1 MFFAVGTRK
10 DPNISQDIV
19 RNMKYVI
26 PPIQEQTAIATYLD
40 AKCSQIDQL
49 ISLKESKIEKLQQY
63 KRSLIYEYVTGKKE
77 VVWLDT
83 DFKDIK
89 KQYNELK
96 ALWGTKK
103 SRNLSNEEALRYQ
116 DVLELLQER
125 GYIMNLRVD
134 GANLYTKR
142 AEWDGFQDWL
152 KQQIKTSRSLSRRE
166 WLIAIVGAGIGAL
179 LGQIPTIINL
189 LTR

>member
-1 MFFAVGTRK
+1 M
-10 DPNISQDIV
+10 
-19 RNMKYVI
+19 
-26 PPIQEQTAIATYLD
+26 
-40 AKCSQIDQL
+40 
-49 ISLKESKIEKLQQY
+49 
-63 KRSLIYEYVTGKKE
+63 
-77 VVWLDT
+77 DT

-96 ALWGTKK
+96 ALWGTEK
-103 SRNLSNEEALRYQ
+103 SRNLSDEEALRYQ

-134 GANLYTKR
+134 GTNLYTKR
-142 AEWDGFQDWL
+142 AEWDSFQDWL
-152 KQQIKTSRSLSRRE
+152 EQQIKTSRSLSRRE
-166 WLIAIVGAGIGAL
+166 WLIAIVSAGIGTL

>member
-1 MFFAVGTRK
+1 M
-10 DPNISQDIV
+10 
-19 RNMKYVI
+19 
-26 PPIQEQTAIATYLD
+26 
-40 AKCSQIDQL
+40 
-49 ISLKESKIEKLQQY
+49 
-63 KRSLIYEYVTGKKE
+63 
-77 VVWLDT
+77 DT

-96 ALWGTKK
+96 ALWGTEK
-103 SRNLSNEEALRYQ
+103 SRTLSDEEALRYQ

-134 GANLYTKR
+134 GTNLYTKR
-142 AEWDGFQDWL
+142 AEWDSFQDWL
-152 KQQIKTSRSLSRRE
+152 EQQIKTSRSLSRRE

>member
-1 MFFAVGTRK
+1 M
-10 DPNISQDIV
+10 
-19 RNMKYVI
+19 
-26 PPIQEQTAIATYLD
+26 
-40 AKCSQIDQL
+40 
-49 ISLKESKIEKLQQY
+49 
-63 KRSLIYEYVTGKKE
+63 
-77 VVWLDT
+77 DT

-96 ALWGTKK
+96 ALWGTEK

-125 GYIMNLRVD
+125 GYIINLRVD
-134 GANLYTKR
+134 GVNLYTKR

>member
-1 MFFAVGTRK
+1 M
-10 DPNISQDIV
+10 
-19 RNMKYVI
+19 
-26 PPIQEQTAIATYLD
+26 
-40 AKCSQIDQL
+40 
-49 ISLKESKIEKLQQY
+49 
-63 KRSLIYEYVTGKKE
+63 
-77 VVWLDT
+77 DT

-96 ALWGTKK
+96 ALWGTEK
-103 SRNLSNEEALRYQ
+103 SRTLTNEEALRYQ

-152 KQQIKTSRSLSRRE
+152 EQQIKTSRSLSRRE

-179 LGQIPTIINL
+179 LGQIPSVINL
-189 LTR
+189 LK

>member
-1 MFFAVGTRK
+1 M
-10 DPNISQDIV
+10 
-19 RNMKYVI
+19 
-26 PPIQEQTAIATYLD
+26 
-40 AKCSQIDQL
+40 
-49 ISLKESKIEKLQQY
+49 
-63 KRSLIYEYVTGKKE
+63 
-77 VVWLDT
+77 DT

-96 ALWGTKK
+96 ALWGTEK
-103 SRNLSNEEALRYQ
+103 SRNLSDEEALRYQ

-134 GANLYTKR
+134 GANLYTQR

-166 WLIAIVGAGIGAL
+166 WLIAIVSAGIGAL

>member
-1 MFFAVGTRK
+1 M
-10 DPNISQDIV
+10 
-19 RNMKYVI
+19 
-26 PPIQEQTAIATYLD
+26 
-40 AKCSQIDQL
+40 
-49 ISLKESKIEKLQQY
+49 
-63 KRSLIYEYVTGKKE
+63 
-77 VVWLDT
+77 DT

-96 ALWGTKK
+96 ALWGTEK

-134 GANLYTKR
+134 GTNLYTKR
-142 AEWDGFQDWL
+142 AEWDSFQDWL
-152 KQQIKTSRSLSRRE
+152 EQQIKTSRSLSRRE
-166 WLIAIVGAGIGAL
+166 WLIAIVSAGIGAL

>member
-1 MFFAVGTRK
+1 M
-10 DPNISQDIV
+10 
-19 RNMKYVI
+19 
-26 PPIQEQTAIATYLD
+26 
-40 AKCSQIDQL
+40 
-49 ISLKESKIEKLQQY
+49 
-63 KRSLIYEYVTGKKE
+63 
-77 VVWLDT
+77 DT
-83 DFKDIK
+83 DFKNIK

-103 SRNLSNEEALRYQ
+103 SRNLSDEEALRYQ

-134 GANLYTKR
+134 GTNLYTKR
-142 AEWDGFQDWL
+142 AEWDSFQDWL
-152 KQQIKTSRSLSRRE
+152 EQQIKTSRSLSRRE
-166 WLIAIVGAGIGAL
+166 WLIAIVGAGVGAL

>member
-1 MFFAVGTRK
+1 M
-10 DPNISQDIV
+10 
-19 RNMKYVI
+19 
-26 PPIQEQTAIATYLD
+26 
-40 AKCSQIDQL
+40 
-49 ISLKESKIEKLQQY
+49 
-63 KRSLIYEYVTGKKE
+63 
-77 VVWLDT
+77 DT

-96 ALWGTKK
+96 ALWGTEK
-103 SRNLSNEEALRYQ
+103 SRSLSDEEALRYQ

-166 WLIAIVGAGIGAL
+166 WLIAIVSTAIGAI
-179 LGQIPTIINL
+179 LGLIPSVINL
-189 LTR
+189 LK

>member
-1 MFFAVGTRK
+1 M
-10 DPNISQDIV
+10 
-19 RNMKYVI
+19 
-26 PPIQEQTAIATYLD
+26 
-40 AKCSQIDQL
+40 
-49 ISLKESKIEKLQQY
+49 
-63 KRSLIYEYVTGKKE
+63 
-77 VVWLDT
+77 DT

-96 ALWGTKK
+96 ALWGTEK
-103 SRNLSNEEALRYQ
+103 SRNLSDEEALRYQ

-166 WLIAIVGAGIGAL
+166 WLIAIVSAAIGAL
-179 LGQIPTIINL
+179 LGQIPSVINL
-189 LTR
+189 LKESTPRRCPDGRKRKTV

>member
-1 MFFAVGTRK
+1 M
-10 DPNISQDIV
+10 
-19 RNMKYVI
+19 
-26 PPIQEQTAIATYLD
+26 
-40 AKCSQIDQL
+40 
-49 ISLKESKIEKLQQY
+49 
-63 KRSLIYEYVTGKKE
+63 
-77 VVWLDT
+77 DT

-96 ALWGTKK
+96 ALWGTEK
-103 SRNLSNEEALRYQ
+103 SRNLSDEEALRYQ

-134 GANLYTKR
+134 GTNLYTKR

-166 WLIAIVGAGIGAL
+166 WLIAIVSTAIGAI
-179 LGQIPTIINL
+179 LGLIPSVINL
-189 LTR
+189 LK

>member
-1 MFFAVGTRK
+1 M
-10 DPNISQDIV
+10 
-19 RNMKYVI
+19 
-26 PPIQEQTAIATYLD
+26 
-40 AKCSQIDQL
+40 
-49 ISLKESKIEKLQQY
+49 
-63 KRSLIYEYVTGKKE
+63 
-77 VVWLDT
+77 DT

-96 ALWGTKK
+96 ALWGTEK
-103 SRNLSNEEALRYQ
+103 SRNLSDEEALRYQ

-125 GYIMNLRVD
+125 RYIMNLRVD

-152 KQQIKTSRSLSRRE
+152 EQQIKTSRSLSRRE

>member
-1 MFFAVGTRK
+1 M
-10 DPNISQDIV
+10 
-19 RNMKYVI
+19 
-26 PPIQEQTAIATYLD
+26 
-40 AKCSQIDQL
+40 
-49 ISLKESKIEKLQQY
+49 
-63 KRSLIYEYVTGKKE
+63 
-77 VVWLDT
+77 DT

-96 ALWGTKK
+96 ALWGTEK
-103 SRNLSNEEALRYQ
+103 SRNLSDEEALRYQ

-134 GANLYTKR
+134 GTNLYTKR
-142 AEWDGFQDWL
+142 AEWDSFQDWL
-152 KQQIKTSRSLSRRE
+152 EQQIKTSHSLSRRE
-166 WLIAIVGAGIGAL
+166 WLIAIVSAGIGAL

>member
-1 MFFAVGTRK
+1 M
-10 DPNISQDIV
+10 
-19 RNMKYVI
+19 
-26 PPIQEQTAIATYLD
+26 
-40 AKCSQIDQL
+40 
-49 ISLKESKIEKLQQY
+49 
-63 KRSLIYEYVTGKKE
+63 
-77 VVWLDT
+77 DT
-83 DFKDIK
+83 DFKNIK
-89 KQYNELK
+89 KQYNELQ
-96 ALWGTKK
+96 ALWGTEK
-103 SRNLSNEEALRYQ
+103 SRTLSDEEALRYQ

-152 KQQIKTSRSLSRRE
+152 KQHKTSRSLSRRE
-166 WLIAIVGAGIGAL
+166 WLIAIVSAAIGAL

>member
-1 MFFAVGTRK
+1 M
-10 DPNISQDIV
+10 
-19 RNMKYVI
+19 
-26 PPIQEQTAIATYLD
+26 
-40 AKCSQIDQL
+40 
-49 ISLKESKIEKLQQY
+49 
-63 KRSLIYEYVTGKKE
+63 
-77 VVWLDT
+77 DT

-96 ALWGTKK
+96 ALWGTEK
-103 SRNLSNEEALRYQ
+103 SRNLSDEEALRYQ

-166 WLIAIVGAGIGAL
+166 WLIAIVSAGIGAL

>member
-1 MFFAVGTRK
+1 M
-10 DPNISQDIV
+10 
-19 RNMKYVI
+19 
-26 PPIQEQTAIATYLD
+26 
-40 AKCSQIDQL
+40 
-49 ISLKESKIEKLQQY
+49 
-63 KRSLIYEYVTGKKE
+63 
-77 VVWLDT
+77 DT

-96 ALWGTKK
+96 ALWGTEK
-103 SRNLSNEEALRYQ
+103 SRNLSDEEALRYQ

-152 KQQIKTSRSLSRRE
+152 EQQIKTSRSLSRRE
-166 WLIAIVGAGIGAL
+166 WLIAIVSTAIGAI
-179 LGQIPTIINL
+179 LGLIPSVINL
-189 LTR
+189 LK

>member
-1 MFFAVGTRK
+1 M
-10 DPNISQDIV
+10 
-19 RNMKYVI
+19 
-26 PPIQEQTAIATYLD
+26 
-40 AKCSQIDQL
+40 
-49 ISLKESKIEKLQQY
+49 
-63 KRSLIYEYVTGKKE
+63 
-77 VVWLDT
+77 DT

-96 ALWGTKK
+96 ALWGTEK
-103 SRNLSNEEALRYQ
+103 SRNLSDEEALRYQ

-134 GANLYTKR
+134 GTNLYTKR
-142 AEWDGFQDWL
+142 AEWDSFQDWL
-152 KQQIKTSRSLSRRE
+152 EQQIKTSRSLSRRE
-166 WLIAIVGAGIGAL
+166 WLIAIVSAGIGAL

>member
-1 MFFAVGTRK
+1 M
-10 DPNISQDIV
+10 
-19 RNMKYVI
+19 
-26 PPIQEQTAIATYLD
+26 
-40 AKCSQIDQL
+40 
-49 ISLKESKIEKLQQY
+49 
-63 KRSLIYEYVTGKKE
+63 
-77 VVWLDT
+77 DT

-96 ALWGTKK
+96 ALWGTEK
-103 SRNLSNEEALRYQ
+103 SRNLSDEEALRYQ

-125 GYIMNLRVD
+125 RYIMNLRVD

-166 WLIAIVGAGIGAL
+166 WLIAIVSTAIGAI
-179 LGQIPTIINL
+179 LGLIPSVINL
-189 LTR
+189 LK

>member
-1 MFFAVGTRK
+1 M
-10 DPNISQDIV
+10 
-19 RNMKYVI
+19 
-26 PPIQEQTAIATYLD
+26 
-40 AKCSQIDQL
+40 
-49 ISLKESKIEKLQQY
+49 
-63 KRSLIYEYVTGKKE
+63 
-77 VVWLDT
+77 DT

-96 ALWGTKK
+96 ALWGTEK
-103 SRNLSNEEALRYQ
+103 SRNLSDEEALRYQ

-134 GANLYTKR
+134 GTNLYTKR

-166 WLIAIVGAGIGAL
+166 WLIAIVSAAIGAL
-179 LGQIPTIINL
+179 LGQIPSVINL
-189 LTR
+189 LK

>member
-1 MFFAVGTRK
+1 M
-10 DPNISQDIV
+10 
-19 RNMKYVI
+19 
-26 PPIQEQTAIATYLD
+26 
-40 AKCSQIDQL
+40 
-49 ISLKESKIEKLQQY
+49 
-63 KRSLIYEYVTGKKE
+63 
-77 VVWLDT
+77 DT

-96 ALWGTKK
+96 ALWGTEK
-103 SRNLSNEEALRYQ
+103 SRTLSDEEALRYQ

-134 GANLYTKR
+134 GTNLYTKR

-152 KQQIKTSRSLSRRE
+152 EQQIKTSRSLSRRE

-179 LGQIPTIINL
+179 LGQIPTIFNL

>member
-1 MFFAVGTRK
+1 M
-10 DPNISQDIV
+10 
-19 RNMKYVI
+19 
-26 PPIQEQTAIATYLD
+26 
-40 AKCSQIDQL
+40 
-49 ISLKESKIEKLQQY
+49 
-63 KRSLIYEYVTGKKE
+63 
-77 VVWLDT
+77 DT

-96 ALWGTKK
+96 ALWGTEK
-103 SRNLSNEEALRYQ
+103 SRNLSDEEALRYQ

-142 AEWDGFQDWL
+142 AGFQDWL

-166 WLIAIVGAGIGAL
+166 WLIAIVSAAIGAL
-179 LGQIPTIINL
+179 LGQIPSVINL
-189 LTR
+189 LK

>member
-1 MFFAVGTRK
+1 M
-10 DPNISQDIV
+10 
-19 RNMKYVI
+19 
-26 PPIQEQTAIATYLD
+26 
-40 AKCSQIDQL
+40 
-49 ISLKESKIEKLQQY
+49 
-63 KRSLIYEYVTGKKE
+63 
-77 VVWLDT
+77 DT
-83 DFKDIK
+83 DFKNIK
-89 KQYNELK
+89 KQYNELQ
-96 ALWGTKK
+96 ALWGTEK
-103 SRNLSNEEALRYQ
+103 SRTLSDEEALRYQ

-152 KQQIKTSRSLSRRE
+152 EQQIKTSRSLSRRE

-179 LGQIPTIINL
+179 LGQIPTIFNL

>member
-1 MFFAVGTRK
+1 
-10 DPNISQDIV
+10 
-19 RNMKYVI
+19 
-26 PPIQEQTAIATYLD
+26 
-40 AKCSQIDQL
+40 
-49 ISLKESKIEKLQQY
+49 
-63 KRSLIYEYVTGKKE
+63 
-77 VVWLDT
+77 LDT

-96 ALWGTKK
+96 ALWGTEK
-103 SRNLSNEEALRYQ
+103 SRNLSDEEALRYQ

-134 GANLYTKR
+134 GTNLYTKR
-142 AEWDGFQDWL
+142 AEWDSFQDWL
-152 KQQIKTSRSLSRRE
+152 EQQIKTSRSLSRRE
-166 WLIAIVGAGIGAL
+166 WLIAIVSAGIGAL

>member
-1 MFFAVGTRK
+1 M
-10 DPNISQDIV
+10 
-19 RNMKYVI
+19 
-26 PPIQEQTAIATYLD
+26 
-40 AKCSQIDQL
+40 
-49 ISLKESKIEKLQQY
+49 
-63 KRSLIYEYVTGKKE
+63 
-77 VVWLDT
+77 DT

-96 ALWGTKK
+96 ALWGTEK
-103 SRNLSNEEALRYQ
+103 SRTLSDEEALRYQ

-142 AEWDGFQDWL
+142 AKWDSFQDWL
-152 KQQIKTSRSLSRRE
+152 EQQIKTSRSLSRRE

-179 LGQIPTIINL
+179 LGQIPTIFNL

>member
-1 MFFAVGTRK
+1 MCGVA
-10 DPNISQDIV
+10 
-19 RNMKYVI
+19 
-26 PPIQEQTAIATYLD
+26 LD
-40 AKCSQIDQL
+40 TKCAQIDQL

-63 KRSLIYEYVTGKKE
+63 KRSLIYEYVTGKK
-77 VVWLDT
+77 
-83 DFKDIK
+83 
-89 KQYNELK
+89 QYNELK
-96 ALWGTKK
+96 ALWGTEK
-103 SRNLSNEEALRYQ
+103 SRNLSDEEALRYQ

-166 WLIAIVGAGIGAL
+166 WLIAIVSAAIGAL
-179 LGQIPTIINL
+179 LGQIPSVINL
-189 LTR
+189 LK

>member
-1 MFFAVGTRK
+1 M
-10 DPNISQDIV
+10 
-19 RNMKYVI
+19 
-26 PPIQEQTAIATYLD
+26 
-40 AKCSQIDQL
+40 
-49 ISLKESKIEKLQQY
+49 
-63 KRSLIYEYVTGKKE
+63 
-77 VVWLDT
+77 DT

-96 ALWGTKK
+96 ALWGTEK
-103 SRNLSNEEALRYQ
+103 SRNLSDEETLRYQ

-166 WLIAIVGAGIGAL
+166 WLIAIVSTAIGAI
-179 LGQIPTIINL
+179 LGLIPSVINL
-189 LTR
+189 LK

>member
-1 MFFAVGTRK
+1 M
-10 DPNISQDIV
+10 
-19 RNMKYVI
+19 
-26 PPIQEQTAIATYLD
+26 
-40 AKCSQIDQL
+40 
-49 ISLKESKIEKLQQY
+49 
-63 KRSLIYEYVTGKKE
+63 
-77 VVWLDT
+77 DT

-96 ALWGTKK
+96 ALWGTEK
-103 SRNLSNEEALRYQ
+103 SRNLSDEEALRYQ

-152 KQQIKTSRSLSRRE
+152 EQQIKTSLQSEPARMADCHCQRRDRRPS
-166 WLIAIVGAGIGAL
+166 WADTHDH
-179 LGQIPTIINL
+179 QSTDTIKES
-189 LTR
+189 TPRRCPDGRKRKTV